1 MHLKK
6 DFDRFIFSEQVT
18 TAKKSIADSLT
29 IRITNNNTDLLMNN
43 STYCETKTTIRI
55 KV

>member
-18 TAKKSIADSLT
+18 TAKKSISRQSDDQNY
-29 IRITNNNTDLLMNN
+29 I
-43 STYCETKTTIRI
+43 
-55 KV
+55 